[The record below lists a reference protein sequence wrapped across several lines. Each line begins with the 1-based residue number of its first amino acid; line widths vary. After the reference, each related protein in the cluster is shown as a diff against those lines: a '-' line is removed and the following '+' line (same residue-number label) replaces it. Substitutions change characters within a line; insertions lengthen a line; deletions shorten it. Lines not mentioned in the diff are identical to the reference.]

1 MILCRHVLWRVSKG
15 GGLAFGAAALVQQ
28 GLAVKQSRREAS
40 RWWLGP
46 RAFGAASG
54 GTLALRGR
62 GERCCAVPAAAVAAL
77 CRRALRALLL
87 LGRRRSSRPAQSQPR
102 RLAQQAATSAQLR
115 CSRLQASRPTPGAG
129 HARHQQHSRLDR
141 ASSSNRLQVARAQM
155 TSLAHNIG
163 GKFALGH
170 SFLMLFFAKGHYSN
184 APLPIDTIVLS
195 LFAGGH
201 WR

>member
-62 GERCCAVPAAAVAAL
+62 GERCCARSATSSGVRQPVPAAAAAL

-102 RLAQQAATSAQLR
+102 RLAQQAAGK
-115 CSRLQASRPTPGAG
+115 QADAWSRPRKAPAAQHAG
-129 HARHQQHSRLDR
+129 SSQQQQ
-141 ASSSNRLQVARAQM
+141 QV
-155 TSLAHNIG
+155 TG
-163 GKFALGH
+163 GPCADEQFG
-170 SFLMLFFAKGHYSN
+170 
-184 APLPIDTIVLS
+184 T
-195 LFAGGH
+195 
-201 WR
+201 